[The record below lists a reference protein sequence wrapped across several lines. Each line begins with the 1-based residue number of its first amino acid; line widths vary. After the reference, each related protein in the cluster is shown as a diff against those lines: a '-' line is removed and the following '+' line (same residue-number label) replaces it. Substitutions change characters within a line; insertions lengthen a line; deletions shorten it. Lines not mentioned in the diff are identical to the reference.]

1 MYITSF
7 ERLGRRRGRKAGRE
21 EGKVQGLKEGLMD
34 GVMEGIKRGRA
45 EGLATGRVEM
55 TRECVLRVLRIGLG
69 HVVGDDVREQINE
82 MTDVDALMSL
92 HSEAL
97 RAETVNDFSI
107 ILKHTVL
114 RLASATPM
122 NESAEADIDWT
133 K

>member
-34 GVMEGIKRGRA
+34 GVMEGLKRGRA

-55 TRECVLRVLRIGLG
+55 TRECVLRVLRIRL
-69 HVVGDDVREQINE
+69 DYVRNDNVRMQITE

-92 HSEAL
+92 HFEAL
-97 RAETVNDFSI
+97 RVDSMEEFRS